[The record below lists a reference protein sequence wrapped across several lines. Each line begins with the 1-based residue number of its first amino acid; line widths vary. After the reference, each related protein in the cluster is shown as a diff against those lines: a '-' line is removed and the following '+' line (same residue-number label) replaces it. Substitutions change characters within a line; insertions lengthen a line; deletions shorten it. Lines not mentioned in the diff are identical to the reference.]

1 MSGKRP
7 PPDPV
12 AVLRGHRSSVTDV
25 CFHHSSP
32 ILFAGCADGELRIW
46 DTVQH
51 RTLSSCRAHGSTSGV
66 ICVATSA
73 SLGNRLISQGRDGTV
88 KLWDVEEGGLSRK
101 PIVTFRTDSY
111 HFCKL
116 SIAKICSSVQQQSA
130 ALVDEFVKQSSKS
143 TVECTED
150 IKNVLIGGTASLG
163 LDVQDSTTIGPA
175 TSMPFDAQHSQD
187 LAYQHPSIVALA
199 GEHPSQIEIWDLNA
213 AEKVA
218 CFPPYSSENRELS
231 TKPRGM
237 CMAVQAF
244 FQSSN
249 GFLNVLAGYEDGSF
263 AWWDSRKPETPV
275 ASVRFHSEPVLSL
288 AVDKT
293 CTSGMSG
300 GADNKIVLFSLD
312 HQMFTVSTKKEIS
325 LQQPGIASVSIR
337 MDNKIAA
344 TAGWD
349 HRIRIYNYRNANPL
363 AILKYHYA
371 TCNAVS
377 FSDDCRL
384 LASSSEDAT
393 IALWSLYPPQK

>member
-12 AVLRGHRSSVTDV
+12 AVLRGHRSSVMDV
-25 CFHHSSP
+25 CFHHSGS
-32 ILFAGCADGELRIW
+32 ILFAGSADGELRIW

-51 RTLSSCRAHGSTSGV
+51 RTLSSCRAHGGTSGV
-66 ICVATSA
+66 ICVATSP

-101 PIVTFRTDSY
+101 PIVTFKTDSY

-116 SIAKICSSVQQQSA
+116 SIAKTCSPVQQQSA
-130 ALVDEFVKQSSKS
+130 SFVGEFLNQSSKS
-143 TVECTED
+143 TVEDSGD
-150 IKNVLIGGTASLG
+150 IKNVPVGGSASLG
-163 LDVQDSTTIGPA
+163 LDVKDSISNEPE
-175 TSMPFDAQHSQD
+175 TSKPFDGEPSQD
-187 LAYQHPSIVALA
+187 FAHRHPSIVALA
-199 GEHPSQIEIWDLNA
+199 GEHPSQIEIWDLNTA
-213 AEKVA
+213 QRVA
-218 CFPPYSSENRELS
+218 CFPPYSSENGELS
-231 TKPRGM
+231 TKPKGM

-244 FQSSN
+244 FLSSN

-263 AWWDSRKPETPV
+263 AWWDSRKPETQV

-300 GADNKIVLFSLD
+300 GVDGKIVLFSLD
-312 HQMFTVSTKKEIS
+312 HQMFNVSTKKEIN

-349 HRIRIYNYRNANPL
+349 HRIRIYNYRNGNPL

-371 TCNAVS
+371 TVCVS
-377 FSDDCRL
+377 KCIFPFPC
-384 LASSSEDAT
+384 
-393 IALWSLYPPQK
+393 